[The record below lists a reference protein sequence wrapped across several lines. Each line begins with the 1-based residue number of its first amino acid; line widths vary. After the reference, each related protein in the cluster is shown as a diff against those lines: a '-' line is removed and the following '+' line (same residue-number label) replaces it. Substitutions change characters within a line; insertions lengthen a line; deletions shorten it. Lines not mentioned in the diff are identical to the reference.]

1 MFLKPL
7 SFFSFS
13 LLLLTLAACSPRQE
27 VSPQT
32 TIVTDDLGRS
42 VRVPD
47 TIERVV
53 TLAPNLTELVFVAGA
68 GSRLVGVTTADDF
81 PPAIDSLPK
90 ISALPLDFEALAR
103 LNPDLVLATDQVN
116 SLDAAET
123 FNALDIPV
131 YFFSYNDID
140 GLLHSLR
147 TTGDLLGTPAQA
159 AAAAD
164 SLQAA
169 LDVLGQRT
177 KDTDKPLTLFL
188 IGDDTLYAFGDES
201 YVHDLI
207 ALAGGHSTTED
218 IGTNAPILSDE
229 FVLTTK
235 PDVIFGAFGEEYD
248 PARLLALHPTWDI
261 VPAVV
266 NGRVYSLDPSLILRP
281 GPRLV
286 EGARQMAIKL
296 HPALFPPS
304 DTSSS
309 DTTATR

>member
-1 MFLKPL
+1 M
-7 SFFSFS
+7 
-13 LLLLTLAACSPRQE
+13 
-27 VSPQT
+27 
-32 TIVTDDLGRS
+32 
-42 VRVPD
+42 
-47 TIERVV
+47 
-53 TLAPNLTELVFVAGA
+53 
-68 GSRLVGVTTADDF
+68 
-81 PPAIDSLPK
+81 
-90 ISALPLDFEALAR
+90 
-103 LNPDLVLATDQVN
+103 
-116 SLDAAET
+116 
-123 FNALDIPV
+123 NA
-131 YFFSYNDID
+131 F
-140 GLLHSLR
+140 R
-147 TTGDLLGTPAQA
+147 
-159 AAAAD
+159 AAD
-164 SLQAA
+164 S
-169 LDVLGQRT
+169 
-177 KDTDKPLTLFL
+177 PFELFL

-207 ALAGGHSTTED
+207 ALAGGRSATEA

-235 PDVIFGAFGEEYD
+235 PDVIFGAFGEDYD

-286 EGARQMAIKL
+286 EGAQQMAIKL